1 MLISF
6 TLQAPDANSL
16 LIEMTFEET
25 YLFREEGKVS
35 NYIIKKILVG
45 GMTRYQI
52 GDQDFSDM
60 SNLLNFYRTHYL
72 DTATLVRP
80 VSATRMVVKSLTGP
94 YFVLFWLQSLDKIV

>member
-1 MLISF
+1 M
-6 TLQAPDANSL
+6 
-16 LIEMTFEET
+16 
-25 YLFREEGKVS
+25 FREEGKVS
-35 NYIIKKILVG
+35 NYIIKKISVG

-80 VSATRMVVKSLTGP
+80 VSATRMVIRSLTGS
-94 YFVLFWLQSLDKIV
+94 YIVLFSFQSLEIII